1 MQAKSPEVYEEIL
14 LKYRQWAGLRNERQ
28 TRLKTW
34 IDWWDNRKRFWS
46 DVSIIFLHDAFNALK
61 FIEFSIIAK
70 LSPIPAQ
77 LDGVSLNFILHSR
90 PPPGQVKICSYR
102 LEISGRPHRKTTSQE
117 G

>member
-77 LDGVSLNFILHSR
+77 LDGVSLNFSLHSR
-90 PPPGQVKICSYR
+90 PTHPPTHPRTS
-102 LEISGRPHRKTTSQE
+102 KTLL
-117 G
+117 